1 MREVE
6 EQTKEERKAAVGPRP
21 ACPRSMASLASI
33 GIRFSRDMK
42 QICHEIYQMMLD
54 KAFQK
59 ENFSSSLLGLSSTNS
74 NYLYLII
81 WLKFFNN
88 LTKIDVNAIIIYY

>member
-1 MREVE
+1 MREDQRADQDQHARNLWQALSQLQSDSHVIW
-6 EQTKEERKAAVGPRP
+6 
-21 ACPRSMASLASI
+21 S
-33 GIRFSRDMK
+33 RFVMRFYQMVD
-42 QICHEIYQMMLD
+42 IQMMLD